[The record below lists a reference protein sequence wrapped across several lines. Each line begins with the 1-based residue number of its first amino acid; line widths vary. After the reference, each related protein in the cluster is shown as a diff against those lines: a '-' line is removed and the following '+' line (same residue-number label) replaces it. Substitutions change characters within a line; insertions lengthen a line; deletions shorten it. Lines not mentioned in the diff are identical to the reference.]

1 MGIEGVFIMSLY
13 ESLPSDFLIQ
23 FYNEMK
29 KMSSNGLVSK
39 NMYYKLGLIIEA
51 ASKRGIQ
58 LEKPKDFDHNVDQEL
73 LMALV
78 CRKWIIRKNK

>member
-1 MGIEGVFIMSLY
+1 MSLY
-13 ESLPSDFLIQ
+13 ERLPSDFLIQ

-39 NMYYKLGLIIEA
+39 NMYYELGLIIAA

-58 LEKPKDFDHNVDQEL
+58 LDKPKDFDHNVDQEL
-73 LMALV
+73 LMALES
-78 CRKWIIRKNK
+78 RKWTIRKNK

>member
-1 MGIEGVFIMSLY
+1 MSLY
-13 ESLPSDFLIQ
+13 ERLPSDFLIQ

-39 NMYYKLGLIIEA
+39 NMYYELGLIIAA

-58 LEKPKDFDHNVDQEL
+58 LDKPKDFDHNVDQEI
-73 LMALV
+73 LMELE
-78 CRKWIIRKNK
+78 CRKWIIRKTNN